1 MSILVICAQFIHIKL
16 LLLTHSDFLL
26 ELIHYS
32 LAELDI
38 NESTVKVAEINI
50 YIIFFMM
57 TLLNKSLC
65 SSDLL

>member
-1 MSILVICAQFIHIKL
+1 MSILVIYAQFIHIKL
-16 LLLTHSDFLL
+16 LLSTHSDLLL
-26 ELIHYS
+26 ELIHYN